1 MIRTIGFRG
10 LVVALFAACA
20 AMVAAPA
27 AQADPTGAQS
37 ELTAVT
43 GQGAGLIIVSP
54 TRAGQGDFVAQVK
67 VNIHDAAPSTTFTIT
82 RAIDDTPADGVCTS
96 TDFVTVAT
104 LQTSAGG
111 AGAVEFV
118 RSGGPEGLKF
128 DLFIRVLGADGTVL
142 QSGCMTITIK

>member
-1 MIRTIGFRG
+1 MIRILGFRG
-10 LVVALFAACA
+10 LVVVLFAACA

-27 AQADPTGAQS
+27 VQAAPTGAQS

-43 GQGAGLIIVSP
+43 GQGAGRVVVSP

-67 VNIHDAAPSTTFTIT
+67 VNIHDAAPNTLFTIT
-82 RAIDDTPADGVCTS
+82 RAIDAPADGICTS
-96 TDFVTVAT
+96 TDFVAVAT

>member
-1 MIRTIGFRG
+1 MTRISG
-10 LVVALFAACA
+10 LRALAVVLFAACA
-20 AMVAAPA
+20 ATVAAPT

-43 GQGAGLIIVSP
+43 GQGAGLVIVSP

-67 VNIHDAAPSTTFTIT
+67 VNIHDAAPNTTFTVT
-82 RAIDDTPADGVCTS
+82 RAIDDPADGVCTS

-128 DLFIRVLGADGTVL
+128 DLFIRVLGA
-142 QSGCMTITIK
+142 

>member
-1 MIRTIGFRG
+1 MSRTSSLRALI
-10 LVVALFAACA
+10 VILFAVCA
-20 AMVAAPA
+20 ATVAAPA

-67 VNIHDAAPSTTFTIT
+67 VNIHDAAPNTTFTIT
-82 RAIDDTPADGVCTS
+82 RAVDAPADGICTS

-104 LQTSAGG
+104 LQASPGG

-118 RSGGPEGLKF
+118 RTGGTEGSKF
-128 DLFIRVLGADGTVL
+128 DLFLRILGSDGSVLE
-142 QSGCMTITIK
+142 SGCMTITVK